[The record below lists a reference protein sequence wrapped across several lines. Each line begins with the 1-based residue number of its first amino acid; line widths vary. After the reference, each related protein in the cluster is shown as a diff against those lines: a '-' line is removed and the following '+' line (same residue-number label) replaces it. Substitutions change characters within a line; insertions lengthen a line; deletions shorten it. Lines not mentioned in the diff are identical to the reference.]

1 MPSSIDN
8 IYFLPKQN
16 IFNKLNNNQRLVK
29 PLLNQSDC
37 DTVQFRGKSMPSMY
51 ASTFEFL
58 SAEIFGRDKRF
69 QVDGSLLSAKNIAAA
84 IKQVFNFNM
93 VFGPFKKSMVDKIK
107 WKSYIPQDI
116 REYSINKINEARA
129 DRLNKWKNFLQEPG
143 AAKGLFDEPV
153 DEELAAKIEN
163 NNALKLIVWNAVNSE
178 VKENNRHIPVPFNQ
192 KALKETVNYFNDL
205 APKDRQVACANISFL
220 DYYTHR
226 LRDNL
231 LMDMNLSENNSVW
244 VKIPSIKHDPFNKEA
259 NIKKLEILS
268 CKNWCTRSSVD
279 KAEAALEDG
288 DFYIYL
294 ERNKAK
300 LWEPLVGMTTAKGKI
315 DQIQGVE
322 NNNIV
327 PLKLVDEIEDFINKS
342 NLKCHS
348 GIYDEGPK
356 AYQAILISKKL
367 NEQAGVSGKTFAR
380 AIKENDTQAMFDALG
395 VKNQK
400 IDGDLLEIATYKPS
414 YNLVQTSGITAPYSM
429 FGLNEDDLLADVK
442 KIDGNFVLYNKNPL
456 YNSLITHFPSKLET
470 VTGKIECTKKQYE
483 KFGEDMLRAVDGK
496 ADRIIVHN

>member
-1 MPSSIDN
+1 MG
-8 IYFLPKQN
+8 
-16 IFNKLNNNQRLVK
+16 
-29 PLLNQSDC
+29 
-37 DTVQFRGKSMPSMY
+37 T
-51 ASTFEFL
+51 
-58 SAEIFGRDKRF
+58 
-69 QVDGSLLSAKNIAAA
+69 
-84 IKQVFNFNM
+84 
-93 VFGPFKKSMVDKIK
+93 
-107 WKSYIPQDI
+107 
-116 REYSINKINEARA
+116 
-129 DRLNKWKNFLQEPG
+129 
-143 AAKGLFDEPV
+143 
-153 DEELAAKIEN
+153 
-163 NNALKLIVWNAVNSE
+163 
-178 VKENNRHIPVPFNQ
+178 
-192 KALKETVNYFNDL
+192 
-205 APKDRQVACANISFL
+205 ACW
-220 DYYTHR
+220 D
-226 LRDNL
+226 
-231 LMDMNLSENNSVW
+231 
-244 VKIPSIKHDPFNKEA
+244 DPFNKEA

-395 VKNQK
+395 VKNRK
-400 IDGDLLEIATYKPS
+400 VEGDLLEIATYKPS